1 MNPEPRAEF
10 PQWIEWSGL
19 PEHLYALGKG
29 PVPWLLFHKIVELDI
44 ASHRSAPGVIEV
56 SFANLAAT
64 TGLPADKTR
73 KGVRVLRKAK
83 VLRAFMPDTD
93 DEDAL
98 FEILT
103 PLVTPVPVEELI
115 RTRDEL
121 ARVSIESMRYA
132 LAPMLDPNPSASLN
146 RVVDLYMDLVSMK
159 MNSFI
164 LDELRLITER
174 CDIDLV
180 ERVFAR
186 AKKRGV
192 QSLSWILAE
201 LRREKS
207 PRPAD
212 GPIGVG

>member
-1 MNPEPRAEF
+1 VNPEPRAEF
-10 PQWIEWSGL
+10 PAWIEWSGL
-19 PEHLYALGKG
+19 PEHLYTLGKG
-29 PVPWLLFHKIVELDI
+29 PVPWLLFRKIVELDI
-44 ASHRSAPGVIEV
+44 ASQGSAPGIVEV
-56 SFANLAAT
+56 SFASITSA

-73 KGVRVLRKAK
+73 KGVTVLRKAK
-83 VLRAFMPDTD
+83 VLRAFLPDAD
-93 DEDAL
+93 EEDAL
-98 FEILT
+98 FEVLCPLAT
-103 PLVTPVPVEELI
+103 PTTAEELI
-115 RTRDEL
+115 RTRPEL

-132 LAPMLDPNPSASLN
+132 LAREAEPNPGARLN

-159 MNSFI
+159 MNAFI

-174 CDIDLV
+174 CEMDLV

-201 LRREKS
+201 LRRENS

-212 GPIGVG
+212 GPVGVG

>member
-10 PQWIEWSGL
+10 PLWIEWSGL
-19 PEHLYALGKG
+19 PQHLYDLGKG
-29 PVPWLLFHKIVELDI
+29 PAAWLLFRKIVEIDI
-44 ASHRSAPGVIEV
+44 ASHRSAPGVVEV
-56 SFANLAAT
+56 SYATLTAA
-64 TGLPADKTR
+64 TGLPPDKTR
-73 KGVRVLRKAK
+73 KCVKTLRKGK
-83 VLRAFMPDTD
+83 LLRAFLPDSD

-98 FEILT
+98 FEVLT

-115 RTRDEL
+115 RDRPEL
-121 ARVSIESMRYA
+121 ARVSIESLRYA
-132 LAPMLDPNPSASLN
+132 LAPARDENPSASLN

-159 MNSFI
+159 MNAFI